1 MLRLRLQRTSWPRP
15 ALVLTDTPRPDCPDC
30 EGIGGFEYDYGDYNG
45 EYAGTEWD
53 PCACW
58 NENRRWPLLPLP
70 RLPRWLRRRSS
81 ARDPW
86 SPGGYSDEP
95 PF

>member
-1 MLRLRLQRTSWPRP
+1 MRLRLQLTGWDRRT
-15 ALVLTDTPRPDCPDC
+15 LTLTDTPRPDCPRC
-30 EGIGGFEYDYGDYNG
+30 KGEGGFAYDYGDHEG

-53 PCACW
+53 PCTCW
-58 NENRRWPLLPLP
+58 DETRRRTLL
-70 RLPRWLRRRSS
+70 RLPRMPRRRRV

-86 SPGGYSDEP
+86 SSEP

>member
-1 MLRLRLQRTSWPRP
+1 MRLRLQLTGWDRRT
-15 ALVLTDTPRPDCPDC
+15 LILTDTPRPDCPLC
-30 EGIGGFEYDYGDYNG
+30 AGHGGLAYDYGDHEG

-53 PCACW
+53 PCTCW
-58 NENRRWPLLPLP
+58 DETRRRTLLRLP
-70 RLPRWLRRRSS
+70 RLRRRHQV

-86 SPGGYSDEP
+86 SDEP